1 VSPRRRRDD
10 AGGNGGTPQCFAA
23 RRGNLAGASQGTFGI
38 TSNHRGNASA
48 GSSPLADALPD
59 QEKEMSETALA
70 KSQGKVAGTRAATLG
85 IPPSTL
91 ESKIRQLKIEKGDSR
106 RLLDPYRERVA
117 RRISELSAAPRGTGA
132 HQGVRK

>member
-1 VSPRRRRDD
+1 MMSAAMAELRSPSPHGEEIWLAHRR
-10 AGGNGGTPQCFAA
+10 
-23 RRGNLAGASQGTFGI
+23 GTFGI

-70 KSQGKVAGTRAATLG
+70 KSQGKVAGTRGAAATLG

-91 ESKIRQLKIEKGDSR
+91 ASKIRQLKIEKGDSR

-117 RRISELSAAPRGTGA
+117 RRISELSAAPRGTCA